1 MDSGSSEVRQIGY
14 ELLDDRLQHSE
25 DRSFWNAMAEC
36 EDSRIEDR
44 VATAAR
50 LADRIDEQV
59 LSDFD
64 QRVLLTHRR
73 FSRDAKESVK
83 ARLEATHA
91 DSGMASP
98 QRVAA
103 LLDLA
108 RGQTLKDK
116 EWALQKLAEL
126 ALDGVEIDGLEV
138 SLVTTG
144 DES

>member
-1 MDSGSSEVRQIGY
+1 M
-14 ELLDDRLQHSE
+14 
-25 DRSFWNAMAEC
+25 
-36 EDSRIEDR
+36 
-44 VATAAR
+44 ATAAR
-50 LADRIDEQV
+50 LADRVDEQV